1 MTDSGFL
8 CIKCIKT
15 YALSKIGYMVTIDSL
30 NEMKNADLQ
39 SCNIDELVDIRDVKV
54 DKSKSQMEKLVDF
67 IEKIKNPYLFKVGD
81 TVVKVRF
88 SENNTQ
94 SFQQK
99 MENIISARIAQ

>member
-1 MTDSGFL
+1 M
-8 CIKCIKT
+8 
-15 YALSKIGYMVTIDSL
+15 SKIGYMVTIDSL

-39 SCNIDELVDIRDVKV
+39 SCNIDELVDIRNVKV
-54 DKSKSQMEKLVDF
+54 DKSKSQMEKLIDF
-67 IEKIKNPYLFKVGD
+67 IDKIKNPYLFKVGD

-99 MENIISARIAQ
+99 MENIISAKIAQ